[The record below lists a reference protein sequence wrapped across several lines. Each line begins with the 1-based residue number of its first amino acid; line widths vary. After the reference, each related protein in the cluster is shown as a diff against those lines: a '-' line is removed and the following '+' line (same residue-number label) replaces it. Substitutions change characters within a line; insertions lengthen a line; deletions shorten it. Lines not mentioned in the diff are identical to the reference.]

1 MDNQDPSENQENLS
15 PGKKD
20 KDRYSQNLPTL
31 SDLLVGFQKS
41 MARVAQDT
49 AKATKEDPLFLYGRR
64 NLYYI
69 DQLDVD
75 TVVRI
80 TPDFDPEKEAAPN
93 FEVIRIFTA
102 DEKAGPSGEYDA
114 GMTRIRFKLVGQ
126 SLDKILAHPF
136 IFLRLDDTPRRPG
149 TYAIELQV
157 MNADGT
163 PVACRDITIEI
174 LPDANERK
182 KQQLSHLE
190 TNELG
195 ILKLKLMI
203 KRTTKPRTRYFA
215 VLTDGKADS
224 PKLPRSKLYLI
235 RAKAAG
241 RDMIPPQEE
250 FDEVVNYAPLIINH
264 TY

>member
-1 MDNQDPSENQENLS
+1 MDNQDQSKSQENSS
-15 PGKKD
+15 PRD
-20 KDRYSQNLPTL
+20 KDNDHYSQNLPTL

-41 MARVAQDT
+41 MARVAQET
-49 AKATKEDPLFLYGRR
+49 ARATKEDPLFLYGRR

-80 TPDFDPEKEAAPN
+80 TPDIDLEKEAEPN
-93 FEVIRIFTA
+93 FGVIRIFTA

-126 SLDKILAHPF
+126 GLDKILDQPF
-136 IFLRLDDTPRRPG
+136 IFLRLNDTPRRPD
-149 TYAIELQV
+149 TYTIELQV
-157 MNADGT
+157 MSRDGT
-163 PVACRDITIEI
+163 PAACRDITVEI
-174 LPDANERK
+174 LPDADERK
-182 KQQLSHLE
+182 KRQLRQLE

-195 ILKLKLMI
+195 LLKLKLMI
-203 KRTTKPRTRYFA
+203 KRTAKPKTRYFA

-224 PKLPRSKLYLI
+224 PKIPRAKLYLI

-241 RDMIPPQEE
+241 RDMIPPQEAFE
-250 FDEVVNYAPLIINH
+250 EVVNYAPLIINH
-264 TY
+264 SY

>member
-1 MDNQDPSENQENLS
+1 MDNQDQSKNQEKSS
-15 PGKKD
+15 PED
-20 KDRYSQNLPTL
+20 KDNDHYSQNLPTL

-49 AKATKEDPLFLYGRR
+49 ARATKEDPLFLYGRR

-80 TPDFDPEKEAAPN
+80 TPDIDPEKEAAPN

-102 DEKAGPSGEYDA
+102 DEKAGTSGEYDA

-126 SLDKILAHPF
+126 SLDKILDHPF
-136 IFLRLDDTPRRPG
+136 IFLRLNDTPRKPD

-157 MNADGT
+157 MSRDGSPT
-163 PVACRDITIEI
+163 ACREITVEI
-174 LPDANERK
+174 LPDADERK
-182 KQQLSHLE
+182 KRILRHLE

-195 ILKLKLMI
+195 ILKLELMI
-203 KRTTKPRTRYFA
+203 KRPTKPRTRYFA
-215 VLTDGKADS
+215 VLTDGKSDS
-224 PKLPRSKLYLI
+224 PQITRSKLYLI

-250 FDEVVNYAPLIINH
+250 FEEVVNYAPLIINH
-264 TY
+264 SY